1 MSGGH
6 NGLRVAAIVLAAGRS
21 TRMAPDNKLLAGF
34 DGVPMV
40 RGVATTAVASGAR
53 PVVVVTGFQAGR
65 VADALT
71 GLDITIVHNRAYG
84 DGLSASL
91 RTGLGALPP
100 DCDGALI
107 CLGDMP
113 AIESGD
119 LRVLMAAFA
128 AGEGRAICVPVRHG
142 RRGNPVLWS
151 AAFFGEM
158 MALTGDTGAKGLIG
172 RHEDCVTEVAMSS
185 DSIFE
190 DVDAPSDLERRKPTQ
205 GSTL

>member
-1 MSGGH
+1 MSGGR

-21 TRMAPDNKLLAGF
+21 TRMAPDNKLLAAI
-34 DGVPMV
+34 DGVSMV
-40 RGVATTAVASGAR
+40 RRVATTAVASGAH
-53 PVVVVTGFQAGR
+53 PVVVVTGFEAAR
-65 VADALT
+65 VAEALR
-71 GLDITIVHNRAYG
+71 GLDITIVHNPAYG

-119 LRVLMAAFA
+119 LRALMAAFA

-142 RRGNPVLWS
+142 KRGNPVLWG
-151 AAFFGEM
+151 AAFFGEI
-158 MALTGDTGAKGLIG
+158 MAITGDTGAKGLIA
-172 RHEDCVTEVAMSS
+172 RHEDCVTEVATTS
-185 DSIFE
+185 DGIFE
-190 DVDAPSDLERRKPTQ
+190 DVDAPSDLARLKPKQ
-205 GSTL
+205 GST